1 MSWTKMKIAAV
12 VGVCVFLMGTAILI
26 KINLTDHFIQNMPQD
41 WSVLSGHNNAW
52 NWSHGKITV
61 HDDFGEAML
70 VSGKDYG
77 DFALSANVTASTRE
91 ASFVIRVKDPG
102 DCYLIVF
109 TPEGTSWAEHSRP
122 HIRLVK
128 QTSGN
133 GTILASFGVEK
144 FKAFGNKIKMEIAA
158 HGSTISVRLN
168 GVNVLTAS
176 DESYPTGRV
185 GFRLAGN
192 SRYPSD
198 ATYADVSIQ
207 TPVSKP
213 N

>member
-1 MSWTKMKIAAV
+1 MSWTRMKIAV
-12 VGVCVFLMGTAILI
+12 VIGVCALLIGTAILI
-26 KINLTDHFIQNMPQD
+26 KISSADRFIQNMPQN

-77 DFALSANVTASTRE
+77 DFTLSADVTASSRE
-91 ASFVIRVKDPG
+91 ASFVIRVKDAE
-102 DCYLIVF
+102 DCYLIAF

-128 QTSGN
+128 QASGG
-133 GTILASFGVEK
+133 GTVLASFGGEK
-144 FKAFGNKIKMEIAA
+144 FKAFGNKVKMEITAR
-158 HGSTISVRLN
+158 GSTISVRLN
-168 GVNVLTAS
+168 GVKVLTAS
-176 DESYPTGRV
+176 DESYPTGRI
-185 GFRLAGN
+185 GFRVAGN
-192 SRYPSD
+192 GRYPSD
-198 ATYADVSIQ
+198 ATYSDVSIQ
-207 TPVSKP
+207 PSISTP